1 MSPDKLIPK
10 LPNLQDTERKC
21 KLKQAENY
29 NKRHQA
35 SLLPEVNMGDK
46 VSKVR
51 ISPGAK
57 SKKKCGRNFELSTR
71 RNYSR
76 S

>member
-10 LPNLQDTERKC
+10 LPNLKLLQETERKC
-21 KLKQAENY
+21 KLKQVENY

-46 VSKVR
+46 VCKVH
-51 ISPGAK
+51 ISSRTK
-57 SKKKCGRNFELSTR
+57 SKKKMWEELWTL
-71 RNYSR
+71 N
-76 S
+76 

>member
-10 LPNLQDTERKC
+10 LPNLKLLQDTERKC

-35 SLLPEVNMGDK
+35 SLLPEANMGDK

-51 ISPGAK
+51 ISPRTK

-71 RNYSR
+71 RN
-76 S
+76 